1 LETTFETN
9 KILGKFQAANVQTPF
24 QSAGLFKPNRLSIDI
39 RTYTNLLVNFI
50 LNKNQK
56 TITISE

>member
-9 KILGKFQAANVQTPF
+9 KVLGKFQAANVQTPF
-24 QSAGLFKPNRLSIDI
+24 QSAGLFKPNCLSIDI
-39 RTYTNLLVNFI
+39 HTHLLVNFI

-56 TITISE
+56 Q